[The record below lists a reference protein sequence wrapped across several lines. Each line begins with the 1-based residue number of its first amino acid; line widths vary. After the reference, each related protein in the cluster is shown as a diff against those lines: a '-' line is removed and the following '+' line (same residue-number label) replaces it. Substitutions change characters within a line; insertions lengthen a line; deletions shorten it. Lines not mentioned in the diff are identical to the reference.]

1 MYEEVLFSKLQKA
14 LLIVKFLFFDYVFL
28 IILDRHHGSIFM
40 L

>member
-1 MYEEVLFSKLQKA
+1 MYEEVLFSKLQKV

-28 IILDRHHGSIFM
+28 IILDNHHGNIFM